1 MPLLSKPSTVVG
13 LSVIATF
20 FLLVAVYTQYTR
32 AQARGINSQ
41 ASNLTASSDSPSR
54 LGSRLRAE
62 ANPELAWFNLTD
74 WMYLLNRSD
83 PQSPEGVLA
92 HVVASIFTRDTGAV
106 ANNVGNS
113 SIHFGLDQWL
123 TEKGKQ
129 NKKKLA
135 SLDQSSPW
143 PNTLTIAKAEASAN
157 GEKYTYWLKGT
168 ARTSEPGVFY
178 PIEFSIQLVKDT
190 QGQWLVNDF
199 HITPQSWERP

>member
-1 MPLLSKPSTVVG
+1 MPLLSKPSTLAG
-13 LSVIATF
+13 LSLIATL
-20 FLLVAVYTQYTR
+20 FLLVAAYTQYTG
-32 AQARGINSQ
+32 AQGKGINPQLSH
-41 ASNLTASSDSPSR
+41 LTASPDLNVKLISR
-54 LGSRLRAE
+54 LTTE
-62 ANPELAWFNLTD
+62 ANPELAWFNLND

-92 HVVASIFTRDTGAV
+92 HVVASIFTRDTGAL
-106 ANNVGNS
+106 ASKMGDS
-113 SIHFGLDQWL
+113 SIPFGVDQWL

-135 SLDQSSPW
+135 SLDTSSPW
-143 PNTLTIAKAEASAN
+143 PNTITIAKAESSGN

-178 PIEFSIQLVKDT
+178 PIEFSLQLVKDA

-199 HITPQSWERP
+199 HLIPQSWERR

>member
-1 MPLLSKPSTVVG
+1 MSSSSKPSTVAG
-13 LSVIATF
+13 LSLIATL
-20 FLLVAVYTQYTR
+20 FLLVATYTKYTR
-32 AQARGINSQ
+32 VQARGIKSQ
-41 ASNLTASSDSPSR
+41 PSNLTASSQLNSK
-54 LGSRLRAE
+54 LGSRLTTE

-92 HVVASIFTRDTGAV
+92 HVVASIFTRDTGAL
-106 ANNVGNS
+106 ASQMKNS
-113 SIHFGLDQWL
+113 SIQFGLDQWL

-135 SLDQSSPW
+135 SLDTSSPW
-143 PNTLTIAKAEASAN
+143 PNTLTIAKAESSMN

-190 QGQWLVNDF
+190 QGKWLVNDF
-199 HITPQSWERP
+199 HLIPQSWERR